1 MYIVVNSKY
10 NSILNHRYV
19 LSFTSLQT
27 RNSSTRVVHTYMY
40 SQEYTH
46 TFMYVLRSTTT
57 TDDSLFCFT
66 NVISNGCDKTH
77 FSFRQILHTLQQ
89 LCLVVSLVVL
99 G

>member
-1 MYIVVNSKY
+1 MQRMYKMYIVVNSKY

-27 RNSSTRVVHTYMY
+27 RNSSTRVVQSGVHT
-40 SQEYTH
+40 H
-46 TFMYVLRSTTT
+46 IHVLRST

>member
-1 MYIVVNSKY
+1 MCFHSP
-10 NSILNHRYV
+10 
-19 LSFTSLQT
+19 LQT
-27 RNSSTRVVHTYMY
+27 TCRNSSTRVVRVQSGEHT
-40 SQEYTH
+40 H
-46 TFMYVLRSTTT
+46 IHVLRST

>member
-1 MYIVVNSKY
+1 MCFHSP
-10 NSILNHRYV
+10 
-19 LSFTSLQT
+19 LQT
-27 RNSSTRVVHTYMY
+27 RNSSTRVVRVCTVQLGEHT
-40 SQEYTH
+40 H
-46 TFMYVLRSTTT
+46 IHVLRST